1 MYFVEWLMRRTLT
14 ASKKDITGFEGDM
27 KQFEKATE
35 KYGKQYRGMQ
45 ETQVSDAP
53 SDARSI
59 YKMNDTYMDVRTF
72 FDEWRGGVLTGLFP
86 LILGM
91 ITFPVFILLPWLDI
105 FFQVC
110 FLPLE
115 ERLIL
120 EIISL

>member
-45 ETQVSDAP
+45 ERQVSDAP

-72 FDEWRGGVLTGLFP
+72 FDEWRGGCCWG
-86 LILGM
+86 
-91 ITFPVFILLPWLDI
+91 
-105 FFQVC
+105 C
-110 FLPLE
+110 FLCF
-115 ERLIL
+115 
-120 EIISL
+120 